1 MLQTM
6 NKSTKRPLTYGLK
19 TYQIAALAVY
29 ELGGAKKYV
38 DTEDAAVKAFSL
50 APKAFA
56 WQKYPQFPNLELVR
70 VALSDAKKRKNGTLL
85 SGSGREGWRLTS
97 AGLNWAATTIDETG
111 AVGFA
116 PDAKRRSAGSIDT
129 VRKNRELA
137 RLHQSEA
144 WKLWFDRKP
153 ITPNAANE
161 LFRIDDYSSR
171 KLIEGK
177 IMRMQAM
184 FHDVLE
190 IRTFLTDAGDLI
202 LRAGAKP

>member
-1 MLQTM
+1 M
-6 NKSTKRPLTYGLK
+6 NKSINKPLTQGFK
-19 TYQIAALAVY
+19 AYQIAAFAIY

-38 DTEDAAVKAFSL
+38 DTEDAAVKAFNL

-85 SGSGREGWRLTS
+85 SGSGREGWHLTS
-97 AGLNWAATTIDETG
+97 AGLNWAATVIDGPG
-111 AVGFA
+111 AKGLV
-116 PDAKRRSAGSIDT
+116 PSAKQRSAGSIDT

-144 WKLWFDRKP
+144 WNLWVEKKP
-153 ITPNAANE
+153 ITLNAANA

-184 FHDVLE
+184 FYDALE

-202 LRAGAKP
+202 LRAGTNP